1 MRWFGRPWPVF
12 LIAIEKGISTLAIW
26 AGAWFAFVLRGHPY
40 ENPVDVLFRGHL
52 TYGEHYGPRRTFVLW
67 LASHVPY
74 LSSNQAVALGV
85 ALIFWGGLFAA
96 ETIGVWIEAAWGEL
110 LVIAETAAFLPFS
123 IWNAAHHP
131 RPLQFIAIPLNL
143 LILGY
148 LVNRYTKRRQA
159 AVAR

>member
-52 TYGEHYGPRRTFVLW
+52 TYGEHYGPRGTFVLW

-148 LVNRYTKRRQA
+148 LVNKYTKRRQA